1 MSLSQTI
8 DSRFKTQESRHK
20 TRVLVKSLG
29 LDLDQFVL
37 VGSELLVLSNGR
49 RSQPQQP
56 QPQQPQP
63 QHPQPQ
69 QPKHQQPQPQQPQ
82 PQSNELSSNL
92 KAIFNGYFDFH
103 SLFYFLHFTSKK
115 THLKIVLPPPGLEV
129 KVHFLIS
136 PPPVSVHPS
145 LPHCI
150 GSIEEGEKINI
161 YKI

>member
-1 MSLSQTI
+1 MSLCWMSLSQTI

-37 VGSELLVLSNGR
+37 VGSELLSNGR

-63 QHPQPQ
+63 
-69 QPKHQQPQPQQPQ
+69 QQPQPQQPQ

-92 KAIFNGYFDFH
+92 KAIFNGYSDFH

-129 KVHFLIS
+129 KVHFLIF
-136 PPPVSVHPS
+136 PPPVSIHPS